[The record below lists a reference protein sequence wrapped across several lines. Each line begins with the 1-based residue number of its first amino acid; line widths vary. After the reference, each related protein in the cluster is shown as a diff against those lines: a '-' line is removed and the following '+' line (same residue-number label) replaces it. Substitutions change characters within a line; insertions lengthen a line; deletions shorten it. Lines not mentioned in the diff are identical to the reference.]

1 MATALK
7 LSETMIGALASVYNS
22 ATPGKPNTM
31 DALEK
36 RGLITYKS
44 GQVVITAEGREAISA
59 DNDLIGVQ
67 DGGVVLYGSV
77 QAFERSINA
86 DEIQEELNINPCD
99 EISLPNRGK
108 ATISEEEKALEEIH
122 EHGVTNARKNTFD
135 SIEKFTVETGDPV
148 RVLALNDE
156 GRGALGLPIQW
167 DAPVI
172 TEEEKTTFA
181 EMVEAFKGIGEGWS
195 NTQVWDGLTRKEIQ
209 ADIKTAMPDNRKTRR
224 ERNRIVTNVSR
235 RNWFRMSGE
244 SRKQTKICGAKG

>member
-7 LSETMIGALASVYNS
+7 LSDTMIGALASVYNS
-22 ATPGKPNTM
+22 ATPGKQNTM

-77 QAFERSINA
+77 QAFERSISA

-108 ATISEEEKALEEIH
+108 ATISEEEKA
-122 EHGVTNARKNTFD
+122 
-135 SIEKFTVETGDPV
+135 
-148 RVLALNDE
+148 
-156 GRGALGLPIQW
+156 
-167 DAPVI
+167 
-172 TEEEKTTFA
+172 TFA
-181 EMVEAFKGIGEGWS
+181 EMVEAFKGVGEGWS

-209 ADIKTAMPDNRKTRR
+209 ADIKTAIPDNRSTRR
-224 ERNRIVTNVSR
+224 ELARIQNNVTR

-244 SRKQTKICGAKG
+244 SRKQARICGGKA